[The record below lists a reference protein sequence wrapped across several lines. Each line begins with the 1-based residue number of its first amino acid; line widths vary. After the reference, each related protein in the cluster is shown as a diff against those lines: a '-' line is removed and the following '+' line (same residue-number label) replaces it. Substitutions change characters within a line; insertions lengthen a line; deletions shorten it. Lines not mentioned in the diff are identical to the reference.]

1 MNKNNRFVKILIAAA
16 LAVLMS
22 GSAVQMLLTA
32 LNAPCG
38 AVMAYLPALT
48 AAVLYGIGSLSAA
61 AGVGCWIAAA
71 ALGGALLVMNLDGL
85 FVVRTWIASM
95 ANPEAVVEAE
105 TLARAGS
112 FVSVA
117 LSALLGA
124 CLYACVSRTGAT
136 PLSLLIFF
144 AIMIGSYAM
153 SESMSFGMAVPGLIA
168 ALAALALSGE
178 VPRDAGAW
186 RTLIPVA
193 LIVALALLL
202 VPNQGL
208 TWEPLANAAQA
219 VRSVFEDYFRFTH
232 ERIPFTINT
241 EGYNHAAEIDG
252 EVSSQ
257 LGGPANPAT
266 EPVMTVTSDADVL
279 LRGSIRRTYTGH
291 SWEDSDAKARYL
303 FYDFTRSRVRERVF
317 SMHDNETF
325 DEVNL
330 SVSFL
335 KQGTS
340 SLFVPSRLEEISM
353 DIENALYYN
362 SIGEIFLSRQV
373 EEGDGYSLTGY
384 RVSDES
390 AVRQAV
396 IDGMDD
402 KDAEYENILESCLQL
417 PEGIEE
423 GVYSLAIELTAGAE
437 NPYDKAAAIQYW
449 LQSNCVYT
457 LEPDYPSYDRDFVSQ
472 FVLDSREGYCSYFA
486 SAMTVM
492 CRIAG
497 VPARYVE
504 GYSIKAGEDA
514 VITGEDAHAWT
525 EVYFNGVGWVSFD
538 PGNGAGG
545 NEDNGF
551 DDGNTADQEESEP
564 EPTATPEPTPTPT
577 PEPEGATPP
586 PQNDQPT
593 ATPEPTSESDVMD
606 ATDPPPWSTD
616 APQPDEPERNLKWL
630 WILLVILLI
639 LLLLALIALWVRM
652 RLSATDPIRLSGK
665 TDAQRAAMILYRSI
679 LTLLAQT
686 GLSPMNGETPGAFA
700 RRVNAQTRNPDFV
713 AFADAV
719 AVSAYSRAGA
729 DQQTVECGRRAY
741 AAFDKGLK
749 KSERM
754 RFIAVR
760 LFRGLGEFESIP

>member
-1 MNKNNRFVKILIAAA
+1 MNKNNRFVKIVIAAV

-22 GSAVQMLLTA
+22 GSAAQMLLAA
-32 LNAPCG
+32 LGVPCG
-38 AVMAYLPALT
+38 VLGAYLPAL
-48 AAVLYGIGSLSAA
+48 AAAILCGVGSLSAA
-61 AGVGCWIAAA
+61 ASVGCWIAAA
-71 ALGGALLVMNLDGL
+71 ALGGAALAFNLDGL
-85 FVVRTWIASM
+85 FALRTWIASM
-95 ANPEAVVEAE
+95 VNLEAAADAA

-112 FVSVA
+112 FVCVA

-124 CLYACVSRTGAT
+124 CLYACVSRPGAT

-144 AIMIGSYAM
+144 AIMIGSYAL

-168 ALAALALSGE
+168 ALASFALSGE
-178 VPRDAGAW
+178 APRDAGAW
-186 RTLIPVA
+186 RTLIPVG
-193 LIVALALLL
+193 LIVALALVL

-219 VRSVFEDYFRFTH
+219 VRGVFEDYFRFTH

-252 EVSSQ
+252 EISSQ
-257 LGGPANPAT
+257 LGGPANPASD
-266 EPVMTVTSDADVL
+266 PVMTVTSDADVL

-291 SWEDSDAKARYL
+291 SWEDADAKARYL
-303 FYDFTRSRVRERVF
+303 FHDFTRSRVREHVF
-317 SMHDNETF
+317 SMHDNDAF

-330 SVSFL
+330 NVNFL
-335 KQGTS
+335 RQGTS
-340 SLFVPSRLEEISM
+340 SLFVPSRLEEIGM
-353 DIENALYYN
+353 DMENALYYN
-362 SIGEIFLSRQV
+362 SIGEIFLSRPV
-373 EEGDGYSLTGY
+373 EEGDSYSLTGY
-384 RVSDES
+384 RATDEA

-396 IDGMDD
+396 IDAMDD
-402 KDAEYENILESCLQL
+402 KDGNYEDVLASCLQL

-423 GVYSLAIELTAGAE
+423 GVYSLAIELTANAD
-437 NPYDKAAAIQYW
+437 NPFDKAAAIRYW

-504 GYSIKAGEDA
+504 GYSVKAGEDV

-525 EVYFNGVGWVSFD
+525 EVYFNGIGWVSFD

-545 NEDNGF
+545 NEENGF
-551 DDGNTADQEESEP
+551 DDGDTADKEDSEP
-564 EPTATPEPTPTPT
+564 EPTATPEPTPTLT
-577 PEPEGATPP
+577 PEPDEATPP
-586 PQNDQPT
+586 PQDDQPT
-593 ATPEPTSESDVMD
+593 ATPEPTSEIEPQ
-606 ATDPPPWSTD
+606 DPTEPPLWD
-616 APQPDEPERNLKWL
+616 DEEPQQDESERDRGWL

-639 LLLLALIALWVRM
+639 LLLIALIALWVRM

-665 TDAQRAAMILYRSI
+665 VHVQQAALVLYRSI

-686 GLSPMNGETPGAFA
+686 GQSPMNGETPGAFA
-700 RRVNAQTRNPDFV
+700 RRVNAQTKNPDFI

-729 DQQTVECGRRAY
+729 DMQTVECGRRAY
-741 AAFDKGLK
+741 ATFEKGLK
-749 KSERM
+749 RSERM
-754 RFIAVR
+754 RFILTR
-760 LFRGLGEFESIP
+760 LFKGLGEFESIP